1 MTDDSARDERLAG
14 LLEVEPLD
22 DLTRRRLVATALRA
36 SAPPARRTG
45 RLVAAVAAATLL
57 VAGGLGLLAVTDD
70 GGSVPTANR
79 SQGEERPLDAS
90 TEAGPAPSA
99 ASPST
104 SVVGDTTAQSA
115 VGARDA
121 GDFGDLADPTAL
133 DRARTA
139 LDPAGAAT
147 FDASDAGEGSR
158 ATDLVARA
166 RSSACASELSPGTIV
181 AVGSGAFGDREA
193 IVLATQR
200 ADGSRVVEALVFGPC
215 EVRPL
220 D

>member
-1 MTDDSARDERLAG
+1 MTDDSTRDERLAG

-22 DLTRRRLVATALRA
+22 ELTRRRLVGTALRA
-36 SAPPARRTG
+36 SAPPARETG
-45 RLVAAVAAATLL
+45 RLIAAVAAATLL

-79 SQGEERPLDAS
+79 PQRAEEPLDRS
-90 TEAGPAPSA
+90 TEAAPAPSA

-115 VGARDA
+115 VAVRDA
-121 GDFGDLADPTAL
+121 GDFGDLTDPIAL
-133 DRARTA
+133 GRARAA
-139 LDPAGAAT
+139 LEPAGT
-147 FDASDAGEGSR
+147 TTYDGSDVGEGRR
-158 ATDLVARA
+158 AADLVARA
-166 RSSACASELSPGTIV
+166 RSAACASELSAGTIV

-200 ADGSRVVEALVFGPC
+200 ADGSRVVEALVLGPC